1 MGEAE
6 YAVSCT
12 GKAVEIEAFLPGL
25 TSAAEVD
32 IDLENGARELIIEAG
47 GHRITV
53 SLPVPVSDVPTGCT
67 LDVHTHRLTIKLL
80 SVGHTGSD
88 DISSP
93 AEYVEDISKQPVDEN
108 DALTSTTH
116 DPPDTRDLTEVFEEL
131 ALVETHQNAGGPLDG
146 LGALAKK
153 SEALLER
160 ARDMIQHQL
169 HHIAQLEESCAP
181 VASDDT
187 RLEQEIEERKQLVE
201 ALIKE
206 ANRAEAV
213 IAVDKIMAGGALGSL
228 VESTVLPDV
237 TVLLHTRLTSMRQH
251 LQARMGRYQTAP
263 SATLQKEIDDGFG
276 VMDRIE
282 RALKQIA
289 DKPAAV
295 KVEACSQPKPRVKSK
310 ASSDGATSVK
320 DTKATAYHGNNKG
333 KDSGRSLDYS
343 RFDYVGDSSDE
354 EEEEKN
360 RVKQRVNKGV
370 AMAKGVENHMD
381 LIKKIIEREEAKPS
395 LD

>member
-1 MGEAE
+1 
-6 YAVSCT
+6 
-12 GKAVEIEAFLPGL
+12 
-25 TSAAEVD
+25 
-32 IDLENGARELIIEAG
+32 
-47 GHRITV
+47 
-53 SLPVPVSDVPTGCT
+53 
-67 LDVHTHRLTIKLL
+67 
-80 SVGHTGSD
+80 
-88 DISSP
+88 
-93 AEYVEDISKQPVDEN
+93 
-108 DALTSTTH
+108 
-116 DPPDTRDLTEVFEEL
+116 
-131 ALVETHQNAGGPLDG
+131 
-146 LGALAKK
+146 
-153 SEALLER
+153 
-160 ARDMIQHQL
+160 MIQHQL
-169 HHIAQLEESCAP
+169 HHIAQLEEACAP

-276 VMDRIE
+276 V
-282 RALKQIA
+282 
-289 DKPAAV
+289 
-295 KVEACSQPKPRVKSK
+295 
-310 ASSDGATSVK
+310 K

-360 RVKQRVNKGV
+360 RVKQRVNKGA

-381 LIKKIIEREEAKPS
+381 LIKKIIEREGAKPS